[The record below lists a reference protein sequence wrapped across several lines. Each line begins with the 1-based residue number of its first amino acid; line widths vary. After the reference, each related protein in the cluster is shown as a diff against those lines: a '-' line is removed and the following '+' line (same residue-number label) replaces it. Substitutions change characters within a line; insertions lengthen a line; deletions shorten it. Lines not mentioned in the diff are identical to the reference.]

1 MASEGVA
8 EQVEGIS
15 TLTGEERVAAAA
27 ALADDLAIDEV
38 PLAAIL
44 YGATPTLLG
53 PGLGCRVFPPF
64 GYGVDL
70 AALCSSST

>member
-1 MASEGVA
+1 VASEGVA

-38 PLAAIL
+38 PLAAI
-44 YGATPTLLG
+44 
-53 PGLGCRVFPPF
+53 R
-64 GYGVDL
+64 YGVDL